1 MPSTC
6 PQRTLIQT
14 KPTFY
19 KDVNTPLKDLKAN
32 KLANIRRYIMKNKK
46 LTDTELMEIQNK
58 CRAQTAQ
65 SAECTKTNQEFTEE
79 RNNQHNCDADD
90 LDEPSSADDAPAAPK
105 RTTNETPQDLE
116 ESKEVKTMKE
126 RILQKWEIIKEQP
139 MHERPPIVKIRKNR
153 CSLKSLKLANGA
165 VREVKEAT
173 SLALWTLPKST
184 NCSLQQQPPSPNIST
199 LSP

>member
-1 MPSTC
+1 
-6 PQRTLIQT
+6 
-14 KPTFY
+14 
-19 KDVNTPLKDLKAN
+19 
-32 KLANIRRYIMKNKK
+32 MKNKK

-126 RILQKWEIIKEQP
+126 RILQKWEIYKRTTNAWKTPYCEDKKEPLLSQ
-139 MHERPPIVKIRKNR
+139 I
-153 CSLKSLKLANGA
+153 S
-165 VREVKEAT
+165 EAGK
-173 SLALWTLPKST
+173 WG
-184 NCSLQQQPPSPNIST
+184 C
-199 LSP
+199 